1 MKAVI
6 PTHKTETPAKSE
18 KPVVLDLRFRDP
30 TKDPTAPVAI
40 RHGITTM
47 AALARLGNHDWKKVQ
62 QFKFVTNVAS
72 SETPGT
78 TVRRTDQIHIISKPN
93 SGVVLLMESEAI
105 GTASITVKKITMYA
119 ALDYQL
125 YKKLNVALPNGN
137 ERVVEPR
144 LYADLP
150 RPKQVMLIETNVTNI
165 VEKVLKALDF
175 HKTPGREAHGLFLN
189 NWCGKRWN
197 DMMFIPE
204 AVARPKAE
212 VFARKSNNPNY
223 SIERSMAQQSE
234 EIERSLP
241 AWFQQMV
248 CTDEFHAF
256 RSMRIKNPA
265 RAERPAAK
273 QLKELANKFSHKT
286 EPRRD
291 SRTKKEH
298 RPK

>member
-6 PTHKTETPAKSE
+6 PANKTEVPAKPD
-18 KPVVLDLRFRDP
+18 KPVVLDLRFRD
-30 TKDPTAPVAI
+30 TAKDPTAPLAI

-62 QFKFVTNVAS
+62 QFKYVTNSIVG
-72 SETPGT
+72 EVP
-78 TVRRTDQIHIISKPN
+78 VRRTDQIHIISKPG
-93 SGVVLLMESEAI
+93 SGVVLVMESEAV
-105 GTASITVKKITMYA
+105 GSDSIKVKKITLYA
-119 ALDYQL
+119 ALNYDL

-144 LYADLP
+144 IYADLP

-175 HKTPGREAHGLFLN
+175 HRQPGREAYGLVLD

-197 DMMFIPE
+197 DMMFIPD
-204 AVARPKAE
+204 AVARAKAE
-212 VFARKSNNPNY
+212 ILAKKSKNPNY

-234 EIERSLP
+234 EVERDLP

-248 CTDEFHAF
+248 CTDEYHAF
-256 RSMRIKNPA
+256 RSMRVKNPS
-265 RAERPAAK
+265 RAERPAAN
-273 QLKELANKFSHKT
+273 QLKQLANKFSHKT
-286 EPRRD
+286 NQRPE
-291 SRTKKEH
+291 SRPKKEH